1 MADIKT
7 YNEET
12 QELFL
17 RFLLSDPD
25 LFARCQNIVRPQF
38 FNLKYRKAVDLFISH
53 STKHNSIPTPEQV
66 SAVAGVQLDP
76 IPNVTADHHEW
87 FMNEFET
94 FCRHKALEEA
104 IIESTDLL
112 EKQDYGTV
120 ENKIKDASQVG
131 LVKDLGLDY
140 FDNPKERLEWIKQ
153 QAGAVSTGW
162 KGIDQKL
169 YGGLNRGEM
178 TIFAGGSGAGKSL
191 FLQNFAVNWVQAGYN
206 VVYIS
211 LELSEQLISMRLDS
225 MISGYGVKEVMKNID
240 DVDLKVRMKSK
251 GAGRLRVKQMP
262 NGVNVNDLRTFLR
275 EYEIQCGEKVD
286 CLLVDYLDLM
296 MPISQRVS
304 GGDLFIKDKYV
315 SEELR
320 NLATE
325 RDLLFVTASQLNR
338 AAVEEVEF
346 DHSHIAGGL
355 SKINTADNVFGI
367 FTSRAMR
374 ERGRYQVQL
383 MKTRSSSG
391 VGSKV
396 DLEFNV
402 ESLRITDLAEDQQ
415 SGYNQTNP
423 SELMKS
429 IKTTTT
435 VGEKTVAEPE
445 GESAKVT
452 ADVQGTK
459 LKQMLS
465 NLKSS

>member
-1 MADIKT
+1 MADIKE

-17 RFLLSDPD
+17 RFLLSDKD
-25 LFARCQNIVRPQF
+25 LFARCQNIVKPEY
-38 FNLKYRKAVDLFISH
+38 FNLKYRKAVDLFVSH
-53 STKHNSIPTPEQV
+53 STKHNAIPTPEQV
-66 SAVAGVQLDP
+66 SAVAGIHLEP
-76 IPNVTADHHEW
+76 IPNVTVDHHNW
-87 FMNEFET
+87 FMTEFET
-94 FCRHKALEEA
+94 FCRHKALEKA

-120 ENKIKDASQVG
+120 ENKIKEASQVG

-140 FDNPKERLEWIKQ
+140 FDNPKERLEWIKA

-191 FLQNFAVNWVQAGYN
+191 FLQNFAVNWVQAGFN

-225 MISGYGVKEVMKNID
+225 MVSGYGVKEVMRNID
-240 DVDLKVRMKSK
+240 DVDLKVRMKAK
-251 GAGRLRVKQMP
+251 GAGKLRVKQMP
-262 NGVNVNDLRTFLR
+262 NGVNCNDIRTFLR
-275 EYEIQCGEKVD
+275 EYEIASGEKVD

-296 MPISQRVS
+296 MPISQKVS

-338 AAVEEVEF
+338 GAVEEIEF
-346 DHSHIAGGL
+346 DHHHIAGGI
-355 SKINTADNVFGI
+355 SKVQTADNVVGI
-367 FTSRAMR
+367 FTSNAMR
-374 ERGRYQVQL
+374 EKGRYQIQF

-396 DLEFNV
+396 DLKFCPDTLRVSDLDEDDEDAMTLTTSSVLETVRRTNTMAADEEKAQSTVNQALNIREF
-402 ESLRITDLAEDQQ
+402 
-415 SGYNQTNP
+415 
-423 SELMKS
+423 
-429 IKTTTT
+429 IK
-435 VGEKTVAEPE
+435 KN
-445 GESAKVT
+445 
-452 ADVQGTK
+452 DI
-459 LKQMLS
+459 
-465 NLKSS
+465 